1 MKDIEL
7 IKELSNANGAPGFEH
22 EVLQKVMSNN
32 TTVFNYEKDST
43 QNLYLYLK
51 DSYNK
56 DEPSLLLDAHSDE
69 VAFMVQSI
77 KKNGMI
83 NVIPLGNIVPN
94 NATAQKM
101 RILSKT
107 GLYVKAIVS
116 SKPIHFMREEEKN
129 KNITVDD
136 LMVDVGASSRDEVIN
151 EYQIEVGAPVIPDVE
166 FEYFEEHDIMMGKAF
181 DNRLGC
187 ACVVETMKKISSEKL
202 DFNVVGGIAAQEE
215 VGTRG
220 ARVTSNRVKPKVA
233 IVFEG
238 TPADDNFK
246 DEDEAQSILKSG
258 PQIRIRDN
266 SMISNP
272 ALVSLAK
279 NVAMKLDIPVQLAVR
294 KGGGTNGGEI
304 HLSNLGVPTIVL
316 GVPVRYVHT
325 SNGISTLTDFRK
337 CVELAVGIIMELNNK
352 GLDSLN

>member
-1 MKDIEL
+1 MKDLEL
-7 IKELSNANGAPGFEH
+7 IRELSNANGAPGFEN
-22 EVLQKVMSNN
+22 EVLKKIMSNN
-32 TTVFNYEKDST
+32 ETVFNYEKDST

-51 DSYNK
+51 DNYK
-56 DEPSLLLDAHSDE
+56 QDEPSILLDAHSDE

-83 NVIPLGNIVPN
+83 KVLPLGNVVPN

-101 RILSKT
+101 RILTNS
-107 GLYVKAIVS
+107 GLYVKGIVA
-116 SKPIHFMREEEKN
+116 SKPIHFMKADEID

-136 LMVDVGASSRDEVIN
+136 LMVDVGASSRDEVMN
-151 EYQIEVGAPVIPDVE
+151 DYQIEVGAPVVPDVE

-187 ACVVETMKKISSEKL
+187 ACVVETMKKIADQKMN
-202 DFNVVGGIAAQEE
+202 FNVVGGIAAQEE

-220 ARVTSNRVKPKVA
+220 AKVTSNRVKPKIA

-246 DEDEAQSILKSG
+246 EEDEAQSVLKRG
-258 PQIRIRDN
+258 PQIRIRDR

-272 ALVSLAK
+272 ALVSFAK
-279 NVAMKLDIPVQLAVR
+279 NVAKDLDIPVQLAVR

-325 SNGISTLTDFRK
+325 SNGISTLTDFRN
-337 CVELAVGIIMELNNK
+337 CVNLAVGIIKEFNNK